1 MSAPLTSAEVI
12 ALTKDHNYGTWR
24 KQKLWNPGHLVSAD
38 GCYFTDG
45 NGKRFLD
52 FASQLICMNL
62 GHNNPA
68 VIKAIQDQAATLAYA
83 APFYATTARAELS
96 KLLLEVLPE
105 GLTKFFFTTSGTDA
119 NEAAFKIARMY
130 TGKTKIITRYRSYHG
145 STSTSIAATGDP
157 RRWPIEPGGKG
168 GGVIFSPEVNCY
180 NCPIKHTYPGCGIA
194 CADYLEHMIANEGDV
209 AAVIMEPVVGTNG
222 VLVPPPEY
230 FPKIRRICDDHGVL
244 LIADEVMTG
253 WGRTGKWFAVDH
265 WGVKPDILTTAKGI
279 TSAYVPLGLCATT
292 QKIADHFIDNYFA
305 HGHTYEAHP
314 ITLGPAVATIHEMQ
328 RLDLVARSA
337 RVGHLPRRKTHR
349 PQAQTPLHRRR
360 PRPRPLLGGRTRQ
373 RPEEEE
379 PLQLLAGQARR
390 QAHGHRPGRRKDGSQ
405 RRRRHVMD
413 EPLRLR
419 APTHRRQ
426 SPDRRSRRRIRR
438 SPHPR
443 RRPPQHR
450 SPRPP
455 NRPVETSLCD
465 CATVRQALE
474 VSRCAFRL
482 WCTSCREDPL
492 QVPSPLLA

>member
-96 KLLLEVLPE
+96 KLLLDVLPE

-130 TGKTKIITRYRSYHG
+130 TGKTKIISRYRSYHG
-145 STSTSIAATGDP
+145 STSTSVAATGDP

-168 GGVIFSPEVNCY
+168 SGVIFSPEVNCY

-328 RLDLVARSA
+328 RLNLVERSA
-337 RVGHLPRRKTHR
+337 EMGAYLGEKLTALKAKHPSIGDVRGLGLFWAVELVKDQQKKNPFNSWQDKLDGKPMVTDQVAAKMAAKGVVVMSWMSHFVFAPPLIVDK
-349 PQAQTPLHRRR
+349 AQIDEAVAAFDEALTLADD
-360 PRPRPLLGGRTRQ
+360 LLNT
-373 RPEEEE
+373 EADV
-379 PLQLLAGQARR
+379 LQ
-390 QAHGHRPGRRKDGSQ
+390 
-405 RRRRHVMD
+405 
-413 EPLRLR
+413 
-419 APTHRRQ
+419 
-426 SPDRRSRRRIRR
+426 
-438 SPHPR
+438 
-443 RRPPQHR
+443 
-450 SPRPP
+450 
-455 NRPVETSLCD
+455 
-465 CATVRQALE
+465 TV
-474 VSRCAFRL
+474 
-482 WCTSCREDPL
+482 P
-492 QVPSPLLA
+492 